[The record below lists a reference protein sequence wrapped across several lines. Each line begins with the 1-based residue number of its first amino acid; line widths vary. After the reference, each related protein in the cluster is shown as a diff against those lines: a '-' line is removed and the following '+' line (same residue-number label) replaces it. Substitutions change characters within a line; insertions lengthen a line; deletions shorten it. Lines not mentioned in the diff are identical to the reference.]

1 MDYFYRETKMEKRGN
16 KRTGTE
22 DYQGAYAADLADRL
36 RQAGE
41 RPPTGT
47 ERTANA
53 GHAGV
58 EQQGEVASRES
69 AARLGRSALRDGGSV
84 VPQEG
89 RPKGMSLWE
98 WLHTPNEEV

>member
-1 MDYFYRETKMEKRGN
+1 MEKRGN

-36 RQAGE
+36 QQAGE
-41 RPPTGT
+41 RSPTGT

>member
-1 MDYFYRETKMEKRGN
+1 MEKRRN
-16 KRTGTE
+16 KRTGNE

-41 RPPTGT
+41 RSPTGT
-47 ERTANA
+47 ERTASA

-58 EQQGEVASRES
+58 EQQSEAMSRES

-89 RPKGMSLWE
+89 KPKDMSLWK